1 MHWID
6 PDFLPD
12 VRGTV
17 ERFIVNPAG
26 EIAGLILTYDNDRF
40 LLVHVPPHLQREL
53 EAAVKPG
60 ESIRVRGIRP
70 RDADMIAAV
79 SLTANDGTVIVDN
92 GPGADLKHPHQRGK
106 PSTVAFAGTVR
117 LPLFGPKG
125 ELRGALL
132 DDGSIIRIEP
142 KMAAR
147 FIEWLRPRASIA
159 ARGNGLETKHGRVV
173 TAKEIGP
180 DLSHLMSA
188 TDLPREPKLKK
199 EPAVS
204 AHAHSAA

>member
-17 ERFIVNPAG
+17 ERFIVNPEG
-26 EIAGLILTYDNDRF
+26 EIDGLILTYDNDRF

-125 ELRGALL
+125 E
-132 DDGSIIRIEP
+132 GSIIRIEP